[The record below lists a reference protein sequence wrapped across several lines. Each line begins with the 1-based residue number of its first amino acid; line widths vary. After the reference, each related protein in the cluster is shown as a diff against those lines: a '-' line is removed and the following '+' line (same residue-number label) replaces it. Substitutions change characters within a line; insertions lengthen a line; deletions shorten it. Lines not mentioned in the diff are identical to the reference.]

1 MNKWTLLAAVLVLLG
16 VADWLSGGV
25 GPRLVF
31 GAATVDLETSP
42 EGATV
47 LLNGERAGVTPLTL
61 SDVRP
66 GAIVLH
72 FEHPYHP
79 AELRRLSLERGER
92 HVVEVVFERAVG
104 SLAVVTNPRG
114 ATVIVDGERL
124 DDVTPVTVDEMPT
137 GEHEIQVSLQGRE
150 TKSTTVEVFP
160 DAATE
165 HIFELERLRMGSL
178 SLQTTPARAS
188 IELLEA
194 PMTYR
199 PGIELPVGDYRVR
212 VSAPGYGAI
221 ERTVAVRQ
229 GRNIVDLALSRI
241 YGRLR
246 LSVSP
251 RGADVRVTWRD
262 EGGSRG
268 VAYEEDMRL
277 PAGAFSVR
285 ATAVGYRNLLRN
297 LTMSPDGVR
306 LSLAMQRFEVTPGQR
321 FRDTLRSG
329 GAGPELIVVGAG
341 SFRMGSDAGPANE
354 RPVRAVRVAQP
365 FAIGVHEVTVG
376 AFRNYEDWPGE
387 ADMPISNV
395 TLQDVHGYLAFLS
408 RETGYRYRLPTES
421 EWEYAARAGS
431 DTTFFFGDDI
441 GPICRYA
448 NVGDASMQERFR
460 QYASVECDDGFVR
473 VAPVGKF
480 APNAFGLH
488 DVFGNVEE
496 WVADCWHPS
505 YETAPPDA
513 REWTRGCY
521 SSRVVR
527 GGAFDSP
534 PDDLRASA
542 RNLGTAPTDSRG
554 FRVVREL

>member
-1 MNKWTLLAAVLVLLG
+1 MNKWTLLAVLLIVLG
-16 VADWLSGGV
+16 VADWLSGGL

-31 GAATVDLETSP
+31 GTATIDLKTSP
-42 EGATV
+42 EGAAVT
-47 LLNGERAGVTPLTL
+47 LNGERAGVTPLTL

-66 GAIVLH
+66 GAVVLL

-79 AELRRLSLERGER
+79 AELRRLTLGRGER
-92 HVVEVVFERAVG
+92 RTVELTFEAAVG
-104 SLAVVTNPRG
+104 RLTVVTNPRG
-114 ATVIVDGERL
+114 AAVTLDGEALVDR
-124 DDVTPVTVDEMPT
+124 TPVTLDETPT
-137 GEHEIQVSLQGRE
+137 GRHEVLVSLQGRE

-160 DAATE
+160 EKTTE
-165 HIFELERLRMGSL
+165 HTFELERLRMGSL

-188 IELLEA
+188 IELLDA
-194 PMTYR
+194 PVAYR
-199 PGIELPVGDYRVR
+199 PGVELPVGDYRVR
-212 VSAPGYGAI
+212 VSEPGYGAL

-251 RGADVRVTWRD
+251 RDADVRVTWRD

-277 PAGAFSVR
+277 PAGTFSVR

-341 SFRMGSDAGPANE
+341 SFRMGSDAGLANE

-376 AFRNYEDWPGE
+376 AFRSYDDWPGE
-387 ADMPISNV
+387 PDMPISNV
-395 TLQDVHGYLAFLS
+395 TLQDVDGYLAFLS

-473 VAPVGKF
+473 VAPVGNF
-480 APNAFGLH
+480 APNAFGH
-488 DVFGNVEE
+488 DVFG
-496 WVADCWHPS
+496 
-505 YETAPPDA
+505 T
-513 REWTRGCY
+513 
-521 SSRVVR
+521 
-527 GGAFDSP
+527 
-534 PDDLRASA
+534 
-542 RNLGTAPTDSRG
+542 
-554 FRVVREL
+554 